1 MTAASPAFD
10 PTHPLQAD
18 RQRLDEIADV
28 MYAEIHKTL
37 FSERRRPGERPATE
51 RILSGSAVSANDV
64 LAEAVEHLLRHPPS
78 RLRESWEALGVT
90 IARNKAV
97 SALRAAGAGLRGTNH
112 REPLHLVSID
122 TQSQTQDSD
131 SAATVL
137 QIPANGVDP
146 EEAYIERQHS
156 LKLRDFARDV
166 LDQRPL
172 EVFFAI
178 HFEGRHRA
186 DIGEKLGVTGQR
198 VSQIY
203 RKAYEYLRTHPD
215 NPFKSDQS
223 QQGGTDD
230 HRIPRPR

>member
-1 MTAASPAFD
+1 
-10 PTHPLQAD
+10 
-18 RQRLDEIADV
+18 

-37 FSERRRPGERPATE
+37 FSEPLHRGKRPEKE
-51 RILSGSAVSANDV
+51 RILPGSAVSADDV
-64 LAEAVEHLLRHPPS
+64 LAEAIKGLLLYPPS
-78 RLRESWEALGVT
+78 RLRDSWEALGVT
-90 IARNKAV
+90 IARHKAV
-97 SALRAAGAGLRGTNH
+97 SAVRAAGAGLRGTNH
-112 REPLHLVSID
+112 REPFRLVSID
-122 TQSQTQDSD
+122 TQSPTQDGD
-131 SAATVL
+131 RTATVL

-156 LKLRDFARDV
+156 LMLRDFARDV
-166 LDQRPL
+166 LDQRSL

-178 HFEGRHRA
+178 HFKGRHRA

-203 RKAYEYLRTHPD
+203 RKAYECLRTHPD
-215 NPFKSDQS
+215 NPFQSDQS